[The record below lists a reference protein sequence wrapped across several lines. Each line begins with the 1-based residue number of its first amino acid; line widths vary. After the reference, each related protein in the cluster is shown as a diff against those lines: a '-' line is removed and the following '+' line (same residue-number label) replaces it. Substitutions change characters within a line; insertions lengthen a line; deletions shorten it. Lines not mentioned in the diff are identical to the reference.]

1 MYAQS
6 IGFPLQR
13 RTLDSINTA
22 RSNLENSITNLEVSH
37 QLVDGAK
44 DVLSLSLDAQAC
56 PHRVKCNW

>member
-1 MYAQS
+1 MLNLLVSHYK
-6 IGFPLQR
+6 R

-56 PHRVKCNW
+56 PHRVKCN